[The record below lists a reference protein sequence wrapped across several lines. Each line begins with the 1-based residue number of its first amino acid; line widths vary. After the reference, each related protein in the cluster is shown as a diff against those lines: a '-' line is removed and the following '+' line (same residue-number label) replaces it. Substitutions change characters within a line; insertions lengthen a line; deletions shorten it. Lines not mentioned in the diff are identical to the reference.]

1 MNLMI
6 YVHTDLKICILA
18 DRRGVQNYRFV
29 LEPKDNHTDIL
40 YSKTAAFV
48 EQGVLL

>member
-6 YVHTDLKICILA
+6 CVHTDLKICILA
-18 DRRGVQNYRFV
+18 DRRAVQNYRFV

-40 YSKTAAFV
+40 HSKTAAFV
-48 EQGVLL
+48 KQDVFL